1 MLRLNQ
7 YILALVL
14 WLSFLFNIE
23 RLDLDIGRPD
33 VFNISYSSYIAA
45 VVMIIVG
52 LILPRWR
59 RRSHWLVGI
68 LAVVSFIVAS
78 SINDRPAWGG
88 GYTYLS
94 LFELFGIVTTA
105 GLAYMVGQLSADFID
120 TVRSLIFTDTEGRVY
135 DIHEAENLI
144 KREMQYTRRV
154 NRPLS
159 IMVLEADTNGRTPD
173 MQATAQEIQRLLAK
187 RYSLMALARLMG
199 RTLRRTDFILDH
211 PKEGRLV
218 LVAPEMHKEQTT
230 SIIERLNEQAQR
242 RLGIS
247 LRSGVASF
255 PDQGVTFE
263 ELLYQAEQDMQPSGV
278 TRRSQDEH
286 DQRGSTTEQ
295 LPVLDGVTVLEAG
308 AEVQRV

>member
-1 MLRLNQ
+1 MLRLNR

-23 RLDLDIGRPD
+23 RLDLDIGSPD
-33 VFNISYSSYIAA
+33 VFNISYGAYIAA
-45 VVMIIVG
+45 VMMIIVG
-52 LILPRWR
+52 LTLPQWR
-59 RRSHWLVGI
+59 RRSHWLVGV

-78 SINDRPAWGG
+78 SIDDRPAWGG

-94 LFELFGIVTTA
+94 LFELFAIITTA
-105 GLAYMVGQLSADFID
+105 TLAYTVGRLSADFID

-135 DIHEAENLI
+135 DMNEAENLI

-159 IMVLEADTNGRTPD
+159 ILVLEADGARAD
-173 MQATAQEIQRLLAK
+173 LQVTAQEIQRLLAK
-187 RYSLMALARLMG
+187 RYSMMALARLMG

-211 PKEGRLV
+211 AKEGRLV
-218 LVAPEMHKEQTT
+218 LVAPEMHKEQTAA
-230 SIIERLNEQAQR
+230 IVERLNDQARR

-278 TRRSQDEH
+278 KRRGQDDF
-286 DQRGSTTEQ
+286 DQRGSTEQ
-295 LPVLDGVTVLEAG
+295 LPVLDGATVLEAS

>member
-1 MLRLNQ
+1 MLRLNR

-23 RLDLDIGRPD
+23 RLDLDIGSPD
-33 VFNISYSSYIAA
+33 VFNISYGAYIAA

-52 LILPRWR
+52 LTLPQWR
-59 RRSHWLVGI
+59 RRSHWLVGV
-68 LAVVSFIVAS
+68 LAVVAFIVAA
-78 SINDRPAWGG
+78 SIDDRPAWGG

-94 LFELFGIVTTA
+94 LFELFAIITTA
-105 GLAYMVGQLSADFID
+105 ALAYSVGRLSADFID

-135 DIHEAENLI
+135 NINEAENLI

-159 IMVLEADTNGRTPD
+159 ILVLEADANGARAD
-173 MQATAQEIQRLLAK
+173 LQATAQEIQRLLAK
-187 RYSLMALARLMG
+187 RYSMMALARLMG

-211 PKEGRLV
+211 AKEGRLV
-218 LVAPEMHKEQTT
+218 LVAPEMHKEQTAA
-230 SIIERLNEQAQR
+230 IVERLNEQAQR
-242 RLGIS
+242 RLGIA

-278 TRRSQDEH
+278 KRRGLDDR

-295 LPVLDGVTVLEAG
+295 LPVLDGATVLEAS